1 MSGTKVCVVG
11 LWHLGSVTSACL
23 AELGYRITGL
33 DADAARVERLN
44 RGAAPLFEPGLD
56 EIIAANLAAGRL
68 AFTTDAAEALAGAA
82 HVIIAHD
89 TPVDDQDE
97 VDLSPLFAAAASL
110 APHLESGA
118 TVIVSSQVPVG
129 TCEQLAARIHE
140 LNPSLDFGIAYLPE
154 NLRLGQ
160 AVERFRRPDMLVIGA
175 GDAATGDAV
184 DGLLSAIEAP
194 RVKVGLRTAEMIK
207 HAINSYLATSISF
220 IGEIAG
226 ICDEV
231 GADAL
236 AVARALHLDRRIG
249 PGAPLQPGLGFAGGT
264 LARDLKALL
273 RTAGRHGYGAPLIHA
288 VLAVNEAQSKGVLRK
303 LRGVYPSLR
312 GRQVGVLGLTYK
324 PGTST
329 LRRSAALEFIR
340 AMAADGASIR
350 AYDPKADPDEVH
362 PHSELTLCDDPYA
375 VAQQGDALLLATA
388 WPEFG
393 ELDFGRIRR
402 SMHNP
407 VLLDPHNMLDAG
419 AMARHGFLYL
429 GTGRGCEARL
439 GDQPEGT
446 AR

>member
-1 MSGTKVCVVG
+1 MSGVKVCVIG
-11 LWHLGSVTSACL
+11 LWHLGSVTAACL
-23 AELGYRITGL
+23 ADLGYRVAGL
-33 DADAARVERLN
+33 DADAARVERLD

-68 AFTTDAAEALAGAA
+68 TFTTDAAQALAGATYA
-82 HVIIAHD
+82 IIAHD
-89 TPVDDQDE
+89 TPVDEQDE
-97 VDLSPLFAAAASL
+97 VDLAPLFASAAAL
-110 APHLESGA
+110 ALHLQSGA

-140 LNPSLDFGIAYLPE
+140 LNPSLGFGIAYLPE

-160 AVERFRRPDMLVIGA
+160 AIERFRRPDMLVIGA
-175 GDAATGDAV
+175 DDGVTCEAV

-207 HAINSYLATSISF
+207 HAINCYLATSISF
-220 IGEIAG
+220 IGEIAA

-236 AVARALHLDRRIG
+236 AVARALRLDSRIG

-273 RTAGRHGYGAPLIHA
+273 RTAGRHGLAAPLTRA
-288 VLAVNEAQSKGVLRK
+288 VLAVNEAQGENVLRK
-303 LRGVYPSLR
+303 LHGVYASLQ

-350 AYDPKADPDEVH
+350 AYDPKADPDEVR

-375 VAQQGDALLLATA
+375 VAQEGDALLLATP

-402 SMHNP
+402 SMHSP
-407 VLLDPHNMLDAG
+407 VLLDPHNMLDAD
-419 AMARHGFLYL
+419 AMAGLGFLYL
-429 GTGRGCEARL
+429 GTGRGCQARL
-439 GDQPEGT
+439 SVAPEGT